1 MVEKKRITAI
11 KTEIG
16 EILSG
21 RFVKGEE
28 FLSSYVLT
36 RSGMRVSRARVL
48 STVVAKFISDDA
60 NYGSLT
66 LDDGTGVIRA
76 KAFSNLSVLDG
87 IEIGDLVDVIGRI
100 REYNGERYLLIEI
113 VRRVENV
120 NELLL
125 RKLEVIK
132 QSIEQ
137 QRKKRIIS
145 EFRETCAD
153 AEELKKVLKA
163 KFNISGEEV
172 DAILASEEMVPKTE
186 LDESKQKELVI
197 ELIKK
202 FDTGEGC
209 SYEKIIKESG
219 LSETAVESI
228 VNELLNSGV
237 CFEPKPGVIK
247 LL

>member
-1 MVEKKRITAI
+1 M
-11 KTEIG
+11 
-16 EILSG
+16 
-21 RFVKGEE
+21 
-28 FLSSYVLT
+28 
-36 RSGMRVSRARVL
+36 
-48 STVVAKFISDDA
+48 
-60 NYGSLT
+60 
-66 LDDGTGVIRA
+66 
-76 KAFSNLSVLDG
+76 
-87 IEIGDLVDVIGRI
+87 
-100 REYNGERYLLIEI
+100 
-113 VRRVENV
+113 
-120 NELLL
+120 
-125 RKLEVIK
+125 
-132 QSIEQ
+132 
-137 QRKKRIIS
+137 
-145 EFRETCAD
+145 
-153 AEELKKVLKA
+153 KKVLKA

-209 SYEKIIKESG
+209 SYEKIIRESG